1 MGWFRSVAVA
11 PGVACTVEPF
21 VHSFFRANMF
31 TVRGRDADLQVD
43 FGVGVCPLRPA
54 LPLSGKPVI
63 AVATHAHVDHVGGF
77 HEFGDRRGSA
87 VEAAHFAA
95 MDEAGTLQ
103 HLFRALPHALMVV
116 PHKDAGEQGWLLSP
130 EPMSPVG
137 VAEWHRPS
145 ALPSRAFAPCSLDD
159 WRLTPAPL
167 TQALVEGDVI
177 DLGDRRFTVLH
188 LPGHSPGSIGLLD
201 EGDGLFLSGDA
212 IYDDD
217 LVDDVPGASVPEYL
231 ATMDRLR
238 GLDIRLG
245 LGGHGPA
252 FDRARMVAIAEG
264 YLRAKG

>member
-1 MGWFRSVAVA
+1 MGWFRHSVVA
-11 PGVACTVEPF
+11 PGVTCTVEPF
-21 VHSFFRANMF
+21 VHSFYRANF
-31 TVRGRDADLQVD
+31 YTVQGRDADLQVD
-43 FGVGVCPLRPA
+43 FGVGVCPLRAA
-54 LPLSGKPVI
+54 LPLSGGPVI

-77 HEFGDRRGSA
+77 HEFADRRGSA
-87 VEAAHFAA
+87 AEGPTFAA
-95 MDEAGTLQ
+95 MDEAGTVQ
-103 HLFRALPHALMVV
+103 HWFRRRPDALLAEPV
-116 PHKDAGEQGWLLSP
+116 AGFRL
-130 EPMSPVG
+130 
-137 VAEWHRPS
+137 A
-145 ALPSRAFAPCSLDD
+145 D

-167 TQALVEGDVI
+167 TRALVEGDVI

-217 LVDDVPGASVPEYL
+217 LVDDVPGASVPDYL
-231 ATMDRLR
+231 ATMERLR

-252 FDRARMVAIAEG
+252 FDRARMVAIAEA

>member
-1 MGWFRSVAVA
+1 MGWFRSVEVA
-11 PGVACTVEPF
+11 PGVTCTVEPL
-21 VHSFFRANMF
+21 VHSFYRANF
-31 TVRGRDADLQVD
+31 YTVRGRDADLQVD
-43 FGVGVCPLRPA
+43 FGVGVCPLRAA
-54 LPLSGKPVI
+54 LPLSGRPVI

-77 HEFGDRRGSA
+77 HEFEDRRGSA
-87 VEAAHFAA
+87 VEAASFAA

-103 HLFRALPHALMVV
+103 HLFRDLPGALLVAAHPN
-116 PHKDAGEQGWLLSP
+116 AGDGGWLLTP
-130 EPMSPVG
+130 EPQPPV
-137 VAEWHRPS
+137 
-145 ALPSRAFAPCSLDD
+145 SLGD

-167 TQALVEGDVI
+167 TQELDEGDVI

-201 EGDGLFLSGDA
+201 ARDGLFLSGDA

-217 LVDDVPGASVPEYL
+217 LVDDVPGASVPDYL
-231 ATMDRLR
+231 ATMERLC

>member
-1 MGWFRSVAVA
+1 MGWFRQSEVA
-11 PGVACTVEPF
+11 PGVTCTVEPF
-21 VHSFFRANMF
+21 VHGFYRANF
-31 TVRGRDADLQVD
+31 YTVRGREADLQVD

-54 LPLSGKPVI
+54 LALSGGPVI

-77 HEFGDRRGSA
+77 HEFADRRGSA
-87 VEAAHFAA
+87 VEAASFAA
-95 MDEAGTLQ
+95 MHEAGTVQ
-103 HLFRALPHALMVV
+103 HWFRDRVDALAAEPV
-116 PHKDAGEQGWLLSP
+116 PGFRLA
-130 EPMSPVG
+130 
-137 VAEWHRPS
+137 
-145 ALPSRAFAPCSLDD
+145 D

-167 TQALVEGDVI
+167 TQALAEGDVI

-217 LVDDVPGASVPEYL
+217 LVDDVPGASVPDYL
-231 ATMDRLR
+231 ATMERLR
-238 GLDIRLG
+238 RLDIRLG

-264 YLRAKG
+264 YLRAQG